1 MLKYFKGLEGR
12 AFKAPSRHTRYAA
25 RVCGVRAATAM
36 VATAAVLCAMASAA
50 DFTVGSKRFTESY
63 ILGEIIAR
71 TARSAGEAEVTFRPG
86 LGNTAVVF
94 AALKNG
100 AIDVYSE
107 YSGTI
112 AFELL
117 GGRTSATLADL
128 NSILASDGLT
138 ASIPLGF
145 SNTYALAMSES
156 HAQRLAISTIS
167 DLAKHAGLSVG
178 LSQEF
183 LNRKD
188 GWPAL
193 QKTYRLPQGARGL
206 DHGIAY
212 EALAAGRI
220 QVMDV
225 YTTDAKIGRYGLRV
239 LVDDRNFFPP
249 YAALLLHRADL
260 PERLP
265 KTWAALKTLDGSI
278 SNARMIALNAA
289 VEIDGRSFAQV
300 AEGFVTKAP
309 AGPPASR
316 AGPLVRLFGDDFL
329 RVSGQHLWLVFASLA
344 ASCVAGIPLGIWAAR
359 STAAHRVILPL
370 MGVLQTIPALALL
383 AFLIAV
389 LDRIGTV
396 PALVALFLY
405 GLLPIVRNT
414 ATGLSEVA
422 RGYKQAGAALGL
434 REGAILRLIEL
445 PVAARSI
452 LAGVRTSAVINVGTA
467 TIAAFIGAGGYG
479 ERIVA
484 GLAVNDNA
492 LLLAGAVPAAA
503 LALLIEGAFSV
514 AELWLIPKGLRE
526 AASRR

>member
-1 MLKYFKGLEGR
+1 VNS
-12 AFKAPSRHTRYAA
+12 SRHCLRALTLLLAVVAMCALPAGAA
-25 RVCGVRAATAM
+25 E
-36 VATAAVLCAMASAA
+36 L
-50 DFTVGSKRFTESY
+50 TVGSKRFTESY
-63 ILGEIIAR
+63 TLGEIIAR
-71 TARSAGEAEVTFRPG
+71 TARAAGEAQVAFKPG

-100 AIDVYSE
+100 AIDVYPE

-117 GGRTSATLADL
+117 GGRTSPDIAAINQALA
-128 NSILASDGLT
+128 ADGLA
-138 ASIPLGF
+138 ASVPLGF
-145 SNTYALAMSES
+145 NNTYALAMSENV
-156 HAQRLAISTIS
+156 AQKLGIAAIS
-167 DLAKHAGLSVG
+167 DLARHPDLNVG

-193 QKTYRLPQGARGL
+193 QYTYGLTLAARGL
-206 DHGIAY
+206 DHGLAY

-225 YTTDAKIGRYGLRV
+225 YTTDAKINRYGLRV
-239 LVDDRNFFPP
+239 IADDRKFFPP

-260 PERLP
+260 PQRLP
-265 KTWAALKTLDGSI
+265 KTWAALTTLAGMI
-278 SNARMIALNAA
+278 PPERMIAMNAE
-289 VEIDGRSFAQV
+289 VELDGKSFAQV
-300 AEGFVTKAP
+300 AQGFVGEAP
-309 AGPPASR
+309 SGRQPGSR
-316 AGPLVRLFGDDFL
+316 SPLAILFGDDFL
-329 RVSGQHLWLVFASLA
+329 RVTGQHLLLVFASLA
-344 ASCVAGIPLGIWAAR
+344 ASCAVGIPLGIWAAR
-359 STAAHRVILPL
+359 STAAHRVILPAV
-370 MGVLQTIPALALL
+370 GVLQTIPALALL
-383 AFLIAV
+383 AFLIA
-389 LDRIGTV
+389 LLNRIGTL

-414 ATGLSEVA
+414 ATGMTEVA

-434 REGAILRLIEL
+434 RDGAILRLIEL
-445 PVAARSI
+445 PVASRTI

-492 LLLAGAVPAAA
+492 LLLAGAVPAAL
-503 LALLIEGAFSV
+503 LAILIEGAFGL
-514 AELWLIPKGLRE
+514 AELWLVPRGLRL
-526 AASRR
+526 ATARR